1 MQLKNIKFGI
11 ERNDESKTHQ
21 LKLLDADTNRILAKS
36 EEIDQQ
42 LYPELEYNNII
53 FKFYENKIWL
63 EYNSILEFIN
73 KPKIIEEVKTSPNE
87 I

>member
-1 MQLKNIKFGI
+1 MNIKNIKFGI
-11 ERNDESKTHQ
+11 ERNNESKTHY
-21 LKLLDADTNRILAKS
+21 LKLLDADTNMILAKS

-53 FKFYENKIWL
+53 FKYYNNKIWL

-73 KPKIIEEVKTSPNE
+73 KPKIIEEIKPESNE